1 MWRTFRSLFGRWTQ
15 ATIAVVLGVLCVWLA
30 LAGYWVVL
38 LDSHEAQRRYA
49 AQQTWLRVEQMA
61 QAISVQV
68 QTLLSGLDYT
78 SRQLAGEYADGRGGN
93 FQRAVQSSL
102 DAYPQGTLVQI
113 AVADAEGQVVFSSLE
128 RHGKPLARVSIRD
141 REHFQ
146 AHARQQV
153 QGLFVGRPVRG
164 RVSQEWTIQLSRG
177 LYRDGRFVGVLV
189 LSVSPDYIG
198 RYFRTLFDRT
208 DDVVL
213 LVREDGAYLA
223 RSQAQDAVL
232 GQSLPP
238 ERLQLF
244 MPGLKQGTYET
255 VAAVDRTDRLY
266 AWRRVEGYP
275 AIVSTGLERGTAF
288 ASAEEIIARN
298 VERNAVGTAC
308 IVLGSLVMVW
318 LALQRQRS
326 DWLRVQQERRFGRL
340 AQEVPGGLFQ
350 VRMASDGRLIVPYAS
365 PGFFAVHGVPAKA
378 LAGFEVDFV
387 RHVHPEDQPRVLDA
401 VQASVR
407 AGVAWEQKYRICTP
421 EGEVR
426 WLHGQ
431 ARPQQEED
439 GALVWHGY
447 IHDITQDQAMQEATR
462 LSEERLRLTVG
473 AVGDGLWQWHWH
485 WPSASVEWDAR
496 CYQMLGFAHRAFT
509 LTFDTFMGRV
519 HPADRARVQ
528 AQLQRHIGEGADFR
542 VEMRLATADGRWLWV
557 ESRGEVTQR
566 TPQGTP
572 LRMLGTLTDIQQR
585 VEQSRLIK
593 VLFDRSGASIVM
605 ANARREILYAN
616 ESAAQVFGIEAGVQA
631 QARSFRDVHTSDE
644 SFARFGSFYETLK
657 QYGTARTEWPLRT
670 REDEAHWFDMLGS
683 LLDPEDPASDVVWT
697 LMDTDARHRAEA
709 ALGEAQHRLE
719 ALLEHFP
726 AGILVTDAAGG
737 QVLAVNRMLVAV
749 LGLEGP
755 PASLV
760 GRPVAALTD
769 RLAPL
774 TDAAGGGAWGARS
787 ESAVGK
793 RLQSLSDGRCLEV
806 EKITLRDGAHHLGE
820 CWVLHDVTE
829 RRQRESLLESMALTD
844 GLTGVPNR
852 RAFMARLD
860 EEIGRLRAGTVASS
874 ALLMLDIDH
883 FKRVNDTYGHSA
895 GDAVLKHLAAVIT
908 QALRKGDMVGRLGGE
923 EFAVLL
929 SDADGAAGY
938 RRAESLR
945 EAVAACAVPVDKA
958 GDIRCT
964 ISLGVCAM
972 QRGDAS
978 AQDCLAR
985 ADAALYASKRNG
997 RNQSTVWSQDH
1008 SEATSA

>member
-30 LAGYWVVL
+30 LAGYWAVL

-68 QTLLSGLDYT
+68 QTLFSGLDYT
-78 SRQLAGEYADGRGGN
+78 SRQLAGAYAEGHGGN

-102 DAYPQGTLVQI
+102 DAYPQGTFVQI
-113 AVADAEGQVVFSSLE
+113 AVADAEGRMVFSSLE
-128 RHGKPLARVSIRD
+128 RHGKPLAGVSIRD

-146 AHARQQV
+146 VHARQQV
-153 QGLFVGRPVRG
+153 QGLYVGRPVRG

-177 LYRDGRFVGVLV
+177 LYRDGRFIGVLV

-198 RYFRTLFDRT
+198 RYFHTLFERT
-208 DDVVL
+208 DDVVV

-223 RSQAQDAVL
+223 RSQGQDAVL
-232 GQSLPP
+232 GQSVPP
-238 ERLQLF
+238 ERVQLF
-244 MPGLKQGTYET
+244 MPGRRQGTYET
-255 VAAVDRTDRLY
+255 VAAVDGVARLY

-288 ASAEEIIARN
+288 ASAEEAIARG
-298 VERNAVGTAC
+298 VERNAVGSAC
-308 IVLGSLVMVW
+308 IVLGSLLTVW

-326 DWLRVQQERRFGRL
+326 DWLRIRQERRFARL

-350 VRMASDGRLIVPYAS
+350 VRMASDGKLIVPYAS
-365 PGFFAVHGVPAKA
+365 PGFFDVHGVAAKA
-378 LAGFEVDFV
+378 LAGFEVDFM
-387 RHVHPEDQPRVLDA
+387 HCVHPEDQQRVRDA

-421 EGEVR
+421 DGEVR

-431 ARPQQEED
+431 ARPQQDED

-447 IHDITQDQAMQEATR
+447 LHDITRDQAMQEATR

-473 AVGDGLWQWHWH
+473 AVGDGLWQWHW
-485 WPSASVEWDAR
+485 PSGHVEWDAR
-496 CYQMLGFAHRAFT
+496 CYQMLGFAHRAFA
-509 LTFDTFMGRV
+509 LTFDTFMDRV

-528 AQLQRHIGEGADFR
+528 AQLQRHIEEGADFR

-566 TPQGTP
+566 GTQGAP
-572 LRMLGTLTDIQQR
+572 LRMLGTHTDIQQR

-593 VLFDRSGASIVM
+593 VLFDRSGALIVM
-605 ANARREILYAN
+605 ANAGREILYAN
-616 ESAAQVFGIEAGVQA
+616 ERAAQVFGIETGVQA
-631 QARSFRDVHTSDE
+631 EARSFREVHTSDE

-657 QYGTARTEWPLRT
+657 QCGTARTEWPLRT
-670 REDEAHWFDMLGS
+670 REDKAHWFDMLGS

-709 ALGEAQHRLE
+709 ALGEAQRRLE
-719 ALLEHFP
+719 ALIEHFP

-737 QVLAVNRMLVAV
+737 QVLAVNHMLVAV

-774 TDAAGGGAWGARS
+774 TDAAGGAWGARS

-793 RLQSLSDGRCLEV
+793 RLQSLPDGRCLEV
-806 EKITLRDGAHHLGE
+806 EKITLRDGAHHLGQ

-860 EEIGRLRAGTVASS
+860 SEIGRLRAGALASS

-895 GDAVLKHLAAVIT
+895 GDTVLKHLAAVIT

-929 SDADGAAGY
+929 SDADASAGY
-938 RRAESLR
+938 RRAERLR

-964 ISLGVCAM
+964 VSLGVCAM

-978 AQDCLAR
+978 AQECLAR

-997 RNQSTVWSQDH
+997 RNQSTVWTEDLP
-1008 SEATSA
+1008 EATHA

>member
-1 MWRTFRSLFGRWTQ
+1 MWRTFRSLFGQWTQ

-30 LAGYWVVL
+30 LAGYWAVL
-38 LDSHEAQRRYA
+38 LDSNEAQRRYA

-68 QTLLSGLDYT
+68 QTLFSGLDYT
-78 SRQLAGEYADGRGGN
+78 SRQLAGAYAEGHGGN

-102 DAYPQGTLVQI
+102 DAYPQGTFVQI
-113 AVADAEGQVVFSSLE
+113 AVADAEGRMVFSSLE
-128 RHGKPLARVSIRD
+128 RHGKPLAGVSIRD

-146 AHARQQV
+146 VHARQQA

-177 LYRDGRFVGVLV
+177 LYRDGRFIGVLV

-198 RYFRTLFDRT
+198 RYFHTLFEHT
-208 DDVVL
+208 DDVVV

-223 RSQAQDAVL
+223 RSQGQDAVL
-232 GQSLPP
+232 GQFVPP
-238 ERLQLF
+238 ERVQLF
-244 MPGLKQGTYET
+244 GPGQRQGTYET
-255 VAAVDRTDRLY
+255 VATVDGVARLY

-275 AIVSTGLERGTAF
+275 VIVSTGLERGTAF
-288 ASAEEIIARN
+288 ASAEEAIARG
-298 VERNAVGTAC
+298 VERNAVGSAC
-308 IVLGSLVMVW
+308 IVLGSLLTVW

-326 DWLRVQQERRFGRL
+326 DWLRIRQKRRFARL

-350 VRMASDGRLIVPYAS
+350 VRMASDGRFMVPYAS
-365 PGFFAVHGVPAKA
+365 PGFFEVHGVPAKA
-378 LAGFEVDFV
+378 RAGFEVDFM
-387 RHVHPEDQPRVLDA
+387 HCVHPEDRQRVRDA

-421 EGEVR
+421 AGEVR

-431 ARPQQEED
+431 ARPQPDED

-447 IHDITQDQAMQEATR
+447 LHDITRDQAMQEATR
-462 LSEERLRLTVG
+462 LNEERLRLTVG
-473 AVGDGLWQWHWH
+473 AVGDGLWQWHW
-485 WPSASVEWDAR
+485 PSGHVEWDAR
-496 CYQMLGFAHRAFT
+496 CYQMLGFAHRAFA
-509 LTFDTFMGRV
+509 LTFDAFLDRV

-528 AQLQRHIGEGADFR
+528 AQLQRHVEEGADFR

-566 TPQGTP
+566 GTQGAP
-572 LRMLGTLTDIQQR
+572 LRMLGTHTDIQQR

-593 VLFDRSGASIVM
+593 VLLDRSGALIAM
-605 ANARREILYAN
+605 ANSRREILYAN
-616 ESAAQVFGIEAGVQA
+616 ERAAQVFGIETGVQSE
-631 QARSFRDVHTSDE
+631 ARSFREIHTDDE
-644 SFARFGSFYETLK
+644 SFARFGSFYEALK
-657 QYGTARTEWPLRT
+657 QYGTVRTEWPLRT
-670 REDEAHWFDMLGS
+670 REDEGHWFDMLGS
-683 LLDPEDPASDVVWT
+683 LLDPEDPASDVIWT

-709 ALGEAQHRLE
+709 ALGEAQRRLE
-719 ALLEHFP
+719 ALIEHFP

-749 LGLEGP
+749 LGLQGP

-760 GRPVAALTD
+760 GMPVAALTD

-774 TDAAGGGAWGARS
+774 TDAAGGGAWVAHS

-793 RLQSLSDGRCLEV
+793 RLQSLPDGRCLEV
-806 EKITLRDGAHHLGE
+806 EKITLRDGARHLGQ

-860 EEIGRLRAGTVASS
+860 GEIGRLRAGALASS

-895 GDAVLKHLAAVIT
+895 GDTVLKHLAAVIT

-938 RRAESLR
+938 RRAERLR

-964 ISLGVCAM
+964 ISLGVYAM
-972 QRGDAS
+972 LRGDVS
-978 AQDCLAR
+978 AQECLAR

-997 RNQSTVWSQDH
+997 RNQSTVWTEDLP
-1008 SEATSA
+1008 EATHA